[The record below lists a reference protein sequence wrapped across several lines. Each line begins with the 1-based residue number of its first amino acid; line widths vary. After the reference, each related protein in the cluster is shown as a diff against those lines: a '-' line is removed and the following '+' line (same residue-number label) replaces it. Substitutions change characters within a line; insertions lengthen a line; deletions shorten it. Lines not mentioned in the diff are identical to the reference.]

1 MKEETL
7 KAIDAVVR
15 HQTRKITSLQS
26 TVADYAAERTVLLD
40 ALRALVDKLDVV
52 LPICDSYI
60 AVQSIRSGT
69 KYTGPN
75 IVKELAEARALLAE
89 RKEKEHAE

>member
-7 KAIDAVVR
+7 KAIDAVVS

-26 TVADYAAERTVLLD
+26 TVAGYAKERKVLLD
-40 ALRALVDKLDVV
+40 VILHLSIDGAHKKCKVCDK
-52 LPICDSYI
+52 
-60 AVQSIRSGT
+60 
-69 KYTGPN
+69 
-75 IVKELAEARALLAE
+75 ARALLAE